1 MAEQNGVAHLP
12 DRINSLEGWQIV
24 DSIDGRRFV
33 GHVED
38 EYTDDLGRTW
48 IRFSKCVEINP
59 VSTTAMLVPQ
69 GPNPLDPRGQPGL
82 GIQQVASDAGAF
94 STPLSMPCLPPWT
107 TQKVGGCKVMAL
119 PGVWRDGL
127 LKTLQGLEARLRGV
141 VKDAERAASIARDD
155 GPREK
160 VQ

>member
-1 MAEQNGVAHLP
+1 M
-12 DRINSLEGWQIV
+12 D
-24 DSIDGRRFV
+24 
-33 GHVED
+33 
-38 EYTDDLGRTW
+38 
-48 IRFSKCVEINP
+48 
-59 VSTTAMLVPQ
+59 
-69 GPNPLDPRGQPGL
+69 
-82 GIQQVASDAGAF
+82 
-94 STPLSMPCLPPWT
+94 
-107 TQKVGGCKVMAL
+107 L

>member
-38 EYTDDLGRTW
+38 ESTDDLGRTW

-69 GPNPLDPRGQPGL
+69 GPNPLDPRGQPGSAFNRSPATRVRSQRRFRCRACRR
-82 GIQQVASDAGAF
+82 GQRKRWADA
-94 STPLSMPCLPPWT
+94 
-107 TQKVGGCKVMAL
+107 
-119 PGVWRDGL
+119 R
-127 LKTLQGLEARLRGV
+127 
-141 VKDAERAASIARDD
+141 
-155 GPREK
+155 
-160 VQ
+160 